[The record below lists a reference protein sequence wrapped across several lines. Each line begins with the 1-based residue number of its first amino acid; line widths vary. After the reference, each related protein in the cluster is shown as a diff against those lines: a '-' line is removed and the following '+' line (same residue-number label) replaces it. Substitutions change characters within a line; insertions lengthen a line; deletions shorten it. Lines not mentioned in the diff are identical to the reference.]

1 MTENPTE
8 YLTSEPIETEEE
20 KDSIR
25 RRISIRDDIYK
36 RLKIASKNRNETPN
50 RIAQDAFKW
59 YLNQEKL
66 EAWYN
71 KQDHFHCFIS

>member
-8 YLTSEPIETEEE
+8 YITSESPEPEE

-25 RRISIRDDIYK
+25 RRISIRDDVYK
-36 RLKIASKNRNETPN
+36 RLKIASKNRHETPN

-59 YLNQEKL
+59 YLRE
-66 EAWYN
+66 N
-71 KQDHFHCFIS
+71 KEVDVI

>member
-1 MTENPTE
+1 MTEESTE
-8 YLTSEPIETEEE
+8 YLAADPTETEDE
-20 KDSIR
+20 KTIR

-36 RLKIASKNRNETPN
+36 RLKIASKNRHETPN

-66 EAWYN
+66 EM
-71 KQDHFHCFIS
+71 

>member
-8 YLTSEPIETEEE
+8 YLTSEPVETEEE

-25 RRISIRDDIYK
+25 RRISIRDDVYQ
-36 RLKIASKNRNETPN
+36 RLKIASKNRHETPN

-59 YLNQEKL
+59 YLRE
-66 EAWYN
+66 N
-71 KQDHFHCFIS
+71 KEIDVI